1 MKPVFVFTLL
11 FLLVACA
18 NQPNENPQD
27 TKPTKADIRARDEFA
42 KSLPKPP
49 ER

>member
-1 MKPVFVFTLL
+1 MKPALAFAIL

-18 NQPNENPQD
+18 SQPNENAQN
-27 TKPTKADIRARDEFA
+27 TGPTKAEVKARDEFA
-42 KSLPKPP
+42 KNLPKPP

>member
-1 MKPVFVFTLL
+1 MKPVLVSTIL

-18 NQPNENPQD
+18 NQPNENEKTPP
-27 TKPTKADIRARDEFA
+27 PTKADIQAREEFA